1 MAFVLQ
7 FFSKIEEKI
16 HAKEIEQTNLQEKSK
31 VLGFFFC
38 AEHLSFWL
46 SLRFL

>member
-31 VLGFFFC
+31 VLGF
-38 AEHLSFWL
+38 SFAQDIFPFDL